1 MVQVDPIKP
10 TVKAPG
16 TNLLTLKYDERL
28 SNVAFKFNFRPYNLA
43 PMSGRLVGVHGW
55 SVAEVCALL
64 EELMVGRCSLTL

>member
-1 MVQVDPIKP
+1 M
-10 TVKAPG
+10 
-16 TNLLTLKYDERL
+16 TLKYDERL